1 MSHHAFI
8 LDCSMTM
15 AWCFEDETSEYSEK
29 VLNALSELIAWVPTL
44 WPIEVANS
52 LIVATR
58 KKRISYVRAVA
69 FKQHLDALTI
79 KVDDYLTSKPI
90 ELIFDL
96 AKETGLTAYDATYLE
111 LAIRKNLPLATLDS
125 ELKKSAQ
132 KIGLLLYS

>member
-1 MSHHAFI
+1 MSRNAFI

-29 VLNALSELIAWVPTL
+29 TLNALSESIAWVPAL

-52 LIVATR
+52 LIIATR
-58 KKRISYVRAVA
+58 KKRISYVKAIA
-69 FKQHLDALTI
+69 FKQH
-79 KVDDYLTSKPI
+79 VDIFSISIDNYLISNPI

-96 AKETGLTAYDATYLE
+96 AKETGLTAYDAVYLE

-132 KIGLLLYS
+132 KIGLPLYS